1 MMGLEQT
8 QSRLLFQSTSHIL
21 SKSWLGASLTTILAW
36 LSFLYFYFYTLLHA
50 VVARRRGSSNT
61 PLLQTL
67 KHALTSPTKPVLL
80 GVPTE
85 LAIGFVAGV
94 ASRAVSTPFSVV
106 TVRLQTEDD
115 DNDSDSDSEDEQ
127 SNASAPAPS
136 KTQRT
141 RAPNAGF
148 FDVVRS
154 IYADEG
160 LAGFWAGAHFILVL
174 RLESE
179 SNGSRTHS
187 QASAQHSPYASPP
200 RSRSSSSKCSAA
212 SASPGTGPHTPAQQ
226 RPAPPPSAPS

>member
-8 QSRLLFQSTSHIL
+8 QPRLLFQSTSHIL
-21 SKSWLGASLTTILAW
+21 LKSWLGASLTTILAW

-115 DNDSDSDSEDEQ
+115 DNDSDSDSEDQQ
-127 SNASAPAPS
+127 SNASAPVPS
-136 KTQRT
+136 EAQHT
-141 RAPNAGF
+141 RAPTAGF

-154 IYADEG
+154 IYANEG
-160 LAGFWAGAHFILVL
+160 LAGFWAGAHPALLVL
-174 RLESE
+174 VSISNQLTFASYHHHRLSPDTPPM
-179 SNGSRTHS
+179 SHPRAHAPLLPDT
-187 QASAQHSPYASPP
+187 QPASAD
-200 RSRSSSSKCSAA
+200 
-212 SASPGTGPHTPAQQ
+212 TT
-226 RPAPPPSAPS
+226 